1 MKFSEITGREKLKER
16 LLRSVSQSRVSHAQL
31 FLGPEGSGKLA
42 MALAYA
48 QYINCTSRTPLDSCG
63 TCPSCLKYQKLAHP
77 DLHFVFPVAKT
88 KEVDD
93 KPMSKLFMHHWRELV
108 IKSKAVFNINDWYQQ
123 IGLENKQGII
133 NTDDCNE
140 IIRTLGYKSYESEY
154 KVMIIWMVEK
164 LYHAAAPRLL
174 KILEEPPEKTLFIL
188 IAEHSELILPT
199 ILSRTQMVKFPRL
212 SDEELTAALMNH
224 TSCKAEEAAQVKYVA
239 DGNLNLAVKMIETGE
254 SDVADFELFR
264 NWMRICYRK
273 DLPGA
278 YLLSG
283 EFQKLGREKQ
293 KKFFSYCLKATR
305 YCLLKNFNNNDQI
318 RAEGEELK
326 FVSDFSPFINQ
337 ANAALLTEA
346 FNKSHFHIER
356 NGSANNIFLDTSIQV
371 MRWLKMK

>member
-77 DLHFVFPVAKT
+77 DLHFVYPVSKT

-93 KPMSKLFMHHWRELV
+93 KPMSKLFINHWRELV

-164 LYHAAAPRLL
+164 LFHAAAPRLL

-188 IAEHSELILPT
+188 IAEHSEQILPT

-212 SDEELTAALMNH
+212 SDEELTAALMVH
-224 TSCKAEEAAQVKYVA
+224 TSCTAEEAAQVKYVA
-239 DGNLNLAVKMIETGE
+239 DGNLNLAVKMMETGE

-278 YLLSG
+278 YQLSI
-283 EFQKLGREKQ
+283 EFNKLGREKQ

-305 YCLLKNFNNNDQI
+305 YCLLRNFNNNAQI

-326 FVSDFSPFINQ
+326 FVGDFSPFINQ

-346 FNKSHFHIER
+346 FNKSHYHIER

-371 MRWLKMK
+371 MRWLRMK